1 MLPNG
6 SVGQLLAVGV
16 CGALMEGVCALDN
29 DEVGLAVG
37 VGILGKA
44 GCVSLT
50 GADCGMIGGG
60 TPGELTGQDVPTA
73 GRGQDVIVFVV
84 PPD

>member
-6 SVGQLLAVGV
+6 SVGQLVAVGV
-16 CGALMEGVCALDN
+16 CGALMFGVCGALEKD
-29 DEVGLAVG
+29 DVGLAAVG

-50 GADCGMIGGG
+50 GADCGIIGVA
-60 TPGELTGQDVPTA
+60 TIDVGEQTVPDVSSAEALTISLG
-73 GRGQDVIVFVV
+73 
-84 PPD
+84 